1 MSRERHL
8 PSHLFTP
15 GVSLLPEDFPIRL
28 IALKWINGLTWEG
41 MSVCLGVDRDS

>member
-8 PSHLFTP
+8 PAHLFTP
-15 GVSLLPEDFPIRL
+15 GVSLLPENFPVRL
-28 IALKWINGLTWEG
+28 IALKGITGPTWEG